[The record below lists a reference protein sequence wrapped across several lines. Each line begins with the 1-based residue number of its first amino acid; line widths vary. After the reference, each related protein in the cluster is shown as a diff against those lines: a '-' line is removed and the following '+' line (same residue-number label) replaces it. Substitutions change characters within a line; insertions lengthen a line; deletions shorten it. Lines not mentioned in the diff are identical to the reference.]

1 MYGTQ
6 KKSTVKNGKYS
17 FKIYHYGDLIDTKY
31 FDTYESAQNYYL
43 LTYYD
48 LEVATV
54 PYIDGRQMTFMEAYK
69 FYEAGNN
76 LKYNYARTK
85 NGYTPNN

>member
-1 MYGTQ
+1 MYRTQ
-6 KKSTVKNGKYS
+6 KKSAKYS
-17 FKIYHYGDLIDTKY
+17 FKIYHYGDLVDTKY

-54 PYIDGRQMTFMEAYK
+54 PYIDGREMRFREAYD
-69 FYEAGNN
+69 FYQAGNN
-76 LKYNYARTK
+76 LKYNYARQRNT
-85 NGYTPNN
+85 NYTNDEQ